1 MAMKARSLPV
11 LGPQGFL
18 NLAYWEWEG
27 PPGAPVV
34 LCVHGLTRNG
44 RDFDFLADALSPR
57 CRVVCPDM
65 PGRGRSDWLDDA
77 KAYSF
82 PYYLAVLAALYAR
95 LDAPSVHWVG
105 TSMGGLIGM
114 LFAALPKSPVRRLV
128 LNDIGPVVSPEGR
141 TRIGER
147 VGRDPGFSN
156 RQELEAYLR
165 QTYAGFGPLS
175 DVQWRHLVAHAGR
188 TRDDGK
194 LGLAYDPKIGEAFR
208 VEPPEEP
215 NAAPREVDFWN
226 FYDRIRCPTL
236 VLRGAQSD
244 ILRAADAAQMRTR
257 GPQAELVEFAGIGH
271 APALMADDQ
280 IAAIRDF
287 LAAG

>member
-27 PPGAPVV
+27 PPGAPTV

-44 RDFDFLADALSPR
+44 RDFDFLAEALSAR

-65 PGRGRSDWLDDA
+65 PGRGRSDWLDDG
-77 KAYSF
+77 KAYGF
-82 PYYLAVLAALYAR
+82 PYYLAALAALYAR
-95 LDAPSVHWVG
+95 LDVPSVHWVG

-114 LFAALPKSPVRRLV
+114 LFASLPKSPVRRLV

-141 TRIGER
+141 ARIAER

-165 QTYAGFGPLS
+165 ETYAGFGPLS
-175 DVQWRHLVAHAGR
+175 DDQWRHLTAHAGR

-208 VEPPEEP
+208 APPAEDPDGAPP
-215 NAAPREVDFWN
+215 NVDFWE

-244 ILRAADAAQMRTR
+244 ILRSEDAARMRTR
-257 GPQAELVEFAGIGH
+257 GPQAELREFAGVGH

-280 IAAIRDF
+280 IAAVRDF
-287 LAAG
+287 LLAG

>member
-1 MAMKARSLPV
+1 MAMKARNLPV

-27 PPGAPVV
+27 PAGAPTV

-44 RDFDFLADALSPR
+44 RDFDFLAEALSSR
-57 CRVVCPDM
+57 FRVVCPDM
-65 PGRGRSDWLDDA
+65 PGRGRSDWLEDA
-77 KAYSF
+77 GSYGF
-82 PYYLAVLAALYAR
+82 PFYLSVLGALFAR
-95 LDAPSVHWVG
+95 LDVPAVHWVG
-105 TSMGGLIGM
+105 TSLGGLVGI

-128 LNDIGPVVSPEGR
+128 LNDVGPVLPKQGLD
-141 TRIGER
+141 RIGQY

-165 QTYAGFGPLS
+165 DVHAAFGPLTEA
-175 DVQWRHLVAHAGR
+175 QWRHLGEHSGR
-188 TRDDGK
+188 TRSDGR

-208 VEPPEEP
+208 PEGGPPLQDI
-215 NAAPREVDFWN
+215 DFWP
-226 FYDRIRCPTL
+226 FYDRVRCPTL
-236 VLRGAQSD
+236 VIRGDQSD
-244 ILRAADAAQMRTR
+244 VLRASDAAAMTER
-257 GPQAELVEFAGIGH
+257 GPRARLIEFPGIGH

-280 IAAIRDF
+280 ITAIRDF